1 MRKEIA
7 LKDNEYFTYDDLCL
21 YEKKGD
27 FTVIALTGARGAGK
41 TESLRKMIQ
50 HRFQKGEVGLY
61 LRNDKLALSTARTYF
76 SVLADDHHNIELGRP
91 PFGAGSVALFPD
103 KTLKDEE
110 PRLIAYT
117 LALSDYDRFKSSKKK
132 VQYVIYEEFT
142 NLNSL
147 VQINRAFSFVEILET
162 ARQGYPNIS
171 VYACANNLVRDTLF
185 EWLFDEKDYLELAI
199 TKSVRKAKSLYRSP
213 AIENYLNGGVLVDT
227 PVLDISS
234 YQCNGY
240 YQLGTEKV
248 YLYTNKLRLPIYVL
262 SDKGNQKKLTL
273 NANAIRVLKMAAY
286 KSLDVRNKLEFSV
299 GLAINAYKRVGLI

>member
-7 LKDNEYFTYDDLCL
+7 LKDDQYFTYDDLCL

-50 HRFQKGEVGLY
+50 KRFQKGEVGLY
-61 LRNDKLALSTARTYF
+61 LRNDKLSLSTARTYF
-76 SVLADDHHNIELGRP
+76 SVLADDHHTIELGRS

-117 LALSDYDRFKSSKKK
+117 LALSDYDRFKSSKKI
-132 VQYVIYEEFT
+132 VQYAIYEEFT
-142 NLNSL
+142 NLNTL

-162 ARQGYPNIS
+162 ARQGYPNIT

-185 EWLFDEKDYLELAI
+185 EWLFDEK
-199 TKSVRKAKSLYRSP
+199 T
-213 AIENYLNGGVLVDT
+213 T
-227 PVLDISS
+227 
-234 YQCNGY
+234 
-240 YQLGTEKV
+240 
-248 YLYTNKLRLPIYVL
+248 
-262 SDKGNQKKLTL
+262 
-273 NANAIRVLKMAAY
+273 
-286 KSLDVRNKLEFSV
+286 
-299 GLAINAYKRVGLI
+299 